1 MKAEK
6 VKTIKKKATTKDVL
20 IRSSII
26 SLKYSN
32 QGKRSLLSEFI
43 DEYKRVTSLFVDV
56 LWTLPKLPL
65 YLDNSIT
72 SQANGS
78 WLSPTAIQAS
88 AKQAKGIV
96 SGAKKKQNQTIWKI
110 SDFKSKGEFKK
121 ARRLQAYFDK
131 KQVSKPILDNVQPEL
146 DSRFCSIHLEDNQS
160 SFDAWIK
167 IARLKADSRGEF
179 IFIPFNRHKHLNA
192 MLQKG
197 KIKTGIRLGKKNITL
212 MFELPAVT
220 KRTEGSVI
228 GIDIGVKTLFSCS
241 DNQVLNTGN
250 HGHTFDS
257 ICDKLCR
264 QKRGSKN
271 FEQTVKHRD
280 NLIHEMVNR
289 LDLSGVKQ
297 VNTER
302 IFNLRKGVGTSKKL
316 QHFIYADIFEAL
328 SNRFLLQGVLEKKV
342 VPTYTSQRCSAC
354 GWVLKANRNGKR
366 FKCKSCSFELDAD
379 LNASR
384 NISLYLPAISKEER
398 LKQKNRKGFYW
409 TVLGEDFMVPHT
421 QKDQLDCDKNNKVST
436 IQERNKGTRWL
447 VAV

>member
-1 MKAEK
+1 MKPEK
-6 VKTIKKKATTKDVL
+6 VKRPDPI
-20 IRSSII
+20 IRSSVIP
-26 SLKYSN
+26 LKYSN
-32 QGKRSLLSEFI
+32 QEKQDEISDFI
-43 DEYKRVTSLFVDV
+43 DEYKRVTQLFVDI
-56 LWTLPKLPL
+56 LWNLQKLPL

-72 SQANGS
+72 SQVKGS
-78 WLSPTAIQAS
+78 WLSATAIQAS

-96 SGAKKKQNQTIWKI
+96 SGTRKKRNQMIWKI
-110 SDFKSKGEFKK
+110 NDMKSKGEFKK
-121 ARRLQAYFDK
+121 ARRLQTYFDK
-131 KQVSKPILDNVQPEL
+131 KQVSKPTLDNVQPEL
-146 DSRFCSIHLEDNQS
+146 DSRFCSIHLEDNAT
-160 SFDAWIK
+160 SFDGWIE
-167 IARLKADSRGEF
+167 IRRLRANSKGEYLQ
-179 IFIPFNRHKHLNA
+179 IPFNRHKHLND

-212 MFELPAVT
+212 MFELPEVAKVQV
-220 KRTEGSVI
+220 GSTL

-241 DNQVLNTGN
+241 DSQVLNTGN

-257 ICDKLCR
+257 ICNKLCR

-297 VNTER
+297 VNTEK
-302 IFNLRKGVGTSKKL
+302 IVNLRKGVGTSKKL
-316 QHFIYADIFEAL
+316 QRFVYADIFEAL

-354 GWVLKANRNGKR
+354 GWVLKANRAGKR

-384 NISLYLPAISKEER
+384 NISLCLPAISKEER

-409 TVLGEDFMVPHT
+409 AVLSEDFIVPHT
-421 QKDQLDCDKNNKVST
+421 QKDDSGCASSEVL
-436 IQERNKGTRWL
+436 
-447 VAV
+447 